1 MTLYGAI
8 FYGLAG
14 GILAATVLAATR
26 REPVH
31 AVLWLVVSFLGTA
44 MLFYLLGA
52 PLPAALEVIVY
63 AGAIMVL
70 FLFIVMLVQDR
81 RETGEEQ
88 PGGRTRRRSALRWIF
103 PVEAGL
109 FALWACFRLA
119 LIGVRDVELQAASA
133 SPAVLGRFLFD
144 RYWLP
149 VEIVSLLLFVA
160 LVGTLFLGK
169 FGGDTYA
176 ETNDEVE
183 AETGD
188 GTGRRSGN
196 GGRGSGAGTAKG
208 VAIAAKSPVTDW
220 RNEP

>member
-1 MTLYGAI
+1 M
-8 FYGLAG
+8 
-14 GILAATVLAATR
+14 ILATTILAATR
-26 REPVH
+26 RDPVH

-81 RETGEEQ
+81 RE
-88 PGGRTRRRSALRWIF
+88 PGTDRRPAGTRSMERRRLRTALRWIF

-109 FALWACFRLA
+109 FALWASFRLA
-119 LIGVRDVELQAASA
+119 MRGIGDVELLPASA
-133 SPAVLGRFLFD
+133 TPAALGRFLFD

-160 LVGTLFLGK
+160 LVGTLFLGT
-169 FGGDTYA
+169 FGGPDEDPEREAAEGDT
-176 ETNDEVE
+176 D
-183 AETGD
+183 
-188 GTGRRSGN
+188 SGP
-196 GGRGSGAGTAKG
+196 GYGAAGPGEYPGSGPGAGG
-208 VAIAAKSPVTDW
+208 EAAAAPAMGAGPAGSTREDG
-220 RNEP
+220 R